1 MAEAVKELLRAEA
14 DVSANEDRR
23 QWKRLF
29 DELRR
34 REMNLDGIVS
44 RLSDRWF
51 RMDGASSKLFVC
63 AIAYRAR
70 TKKLFAQGARESMS
84 ELDRKTQ
91 YNLRDQAKARLR
103 KALEVWRDAEARRT
117 GKAVR
122 YHLMRKW
129 RGKAHSMLSSL
140 DEHYVEVE
148 LRDALDRAQPGE
160 WYFVAKEYVEL
171 NKTEK

>member
-122 YHLMRKW
+122 YHLMRK
-129 RGKAHSMLSSL
+129 
-140 DEHYVEVE
+140 
-148 LRDALDRAQPGE
+148 
-160 WYFVAKEYVEL
+160 
-171 NKTEK
+171 